1 MLQMEM
7 AQAGAGQIA
16 TGIAGLGN
24 RSRLATHRAGLG
36 YARLFACSAAS
47 SVRCCSSRHCNCR
60 PSGKP
65 LHGRAWGHSSS
76 PRGSAGVSGFPLHLP
91 HGTAASLSLCR
102 SSTHSH
108 PAVPP
113 PSPGP
118 TGCWEARPA
127 PGAAARAAASRGR
140 RRGVTREQRAGGTQ
154 GIAPAPGQQQ
164 GRGQA
169 GRALRNIVGSSAPSE
184 VQWGRVSCSRH
195 MGALRTAICQAGE
208 GAAWNML
215 PLILHIS
222 CAGVRMPLLFPSLE

>member
-1 MLQMEM
+1 MEM

-24 RSRLATHRAGLG
+24 RRLATHRAGLG
-36 YARLFACSAAS
+36 YAPDY
-47 SVRCCSSRHCNCR
+47 SRVQR
-60 PSGKP
+60 P
-65 LHGRAWGHSSS
+65 A
-76 PRGSAGVSGFPLHLP
+76 VSGVAHQGIATAGRLANPCTVGRGGTHRRRGAARRLWLPCTCLTAQQPASRSVAPPPTATLRYHLP
-91 HGTAASLSLCR
+91 AQGLLAAGKR
-102 SSTHSH
+102 
-108 PAVPP
+108 
-113 PSPGP
+113 
-118 TGCWEARPA
+118 ARRRR
-127 PGAAARAAASRGR
+127 AAARAAASRGR

-215 PLILHIS
+215 PSSYTYPALGYGCRSFFLPWND
-222 CAGVRMPLLFPSLE
+222 C